1 MDGRTHNN
9 RHRQKPPG
17 SQQETEAALL
27 RELKSAEAK
36 FKQAGPDEKR
46 AAEKEFRSALRRF
59 STLIL
64 DVQGSSEFGV

>member
-1 MDGRTHNN
+1 MPGGNSSIRRCLDG
-9 RHRQKPPG
+9 PG

-36 FKQAGPDEKR
+36 FKQAGPGEKR
-46 AAEKEFRSALRRF
+46 AAEKEFRNALRRF

>member
-1 MDGRTHNN
+1 MDGRTLNN

-36 FKQAGPDEKR
+36 FKRAGPDEKR
-46 AAEKEFRSALRRF
+46 AAEKEFRNALRRF

>member
-1 MDGRTHNN
+1 MDGPTLNN
-9 RHRQKPPG
+9 RRRQPLG

-36 FKQAGPDEKR
+36 FKQAGPGEKR
-46 AAEKEFRSALRRF
+46 AAEKEFRNALRRF
-59 STLIL
+59 SALIL

>member
-1 MDGRTHNN
+1 
-9 RHRQKPPG
+9 
-17 SQQETEAALL
+17 
-27 RELKSAEAK
+27 LKSAEAK

-46 AAEKEFRSALRRF
+46 AAEKEFRNALRRF

>member
-1 MDGRTHNN
+1 MEGRTLNN
-9 RHRQKPPG
+9 GHRQKPPG

-46 AAEKEFRSALRRF
+46 AAEKEFRNALRRF
-59 STLIL
+59 SALIL
-64 DVQGSSEFGV
+64 DVQGSSKFGV